1 MNFEKS
7 ADVVPEKDLK
17 DAALSREDVQE
28 ADRFSVEAQNIINQ
42 KKESE
47 ADKRGAEEGIIKEIA
62 SLADSKI
69 ESPENLKNKIDFY
82 QQIVDDWKSVTSII
96 MSDTGLGRFNLGS
109 TMSEL
114 AKRYPGVEV
123 IMRQLKTAE
132 EKNRGRGFLRL
143 KPAELD
149 DVSARA
155 IKNYLTT
162 GSVGRFTNKEMEVK
176 VLEKVQDFL
185 TANKLTEDDGVEN
198 YPQNLAQAILGDKDV
213 NFYKSEIEKLTEK
226 VEQLKKAV

>member
-7 ADVVPEKDLK
+7 ADVVPDKDIK
-17 DAALSREDVQE
+17 EASFNREDIQE
-28 ADRFSVEAQNIINQ
+28 ADHFSAEAQNIINQ
-42 KKESE
+42 KEE
-47 ADKRGAEEGIIKEIA
+47 AVDKRDKEKDIIKDIE
-62 SLADSKI
+62 SLADPKM
-69 ESPENLKNKIDFY
+69 ESPENLKNKINFY
-82 QQIVDDWKSVTSII
+82 QQIIDDWRSVTSIV
-96 MSDTGLGRFNLGS
+96 MSDTGLGGLNLGS
-109 TMSEL
+109 TISEL

-123 IMRQLKTAE
+123 IMKQLKTVE

-143 KPAELD
+143 KAAELD

-162 GSVGRFTNKEMEVK
+162 GSVGRFTNKEMEIK

-185 TANKLTEDDGVEN
+185 ATNKLTEDDSIEN

-213 NFYKSEIEKLTEK
+213 NFYKTEIEKLTEK
-226 VEQLKKAV
+226 VGQLKKAA